1 MLILPKH
8 QCLTHEMKDNIL
20 ELIHSEH
27 LGEPESVLLDDG
39 FVLERSI
46 PVQSISDLHMLFLGS
61 GKDNFDKIK
70 SAPFED
76 SYKDTATKKYRYAY
90 VKDPA
95 KNPKSNKSRDFCK
108 VMLSKDLIF
117 RREDISFMSFQG
129 VNGKLAQKGRNN
141 YSIFKYIGGNN
152 CVHMW
157 ELRVYVK
164 DKKDKWADM
173 MNGAPL

>member
-1 MLILPKH
+1 MSVKVKH
-8 QCLTHEMKDNIL
+8 MCLSPQMKGDIL
-20 ELIHSEH
+20 ELIHSEN

-46 PVQSISDLHMLFLGS
+46 AVHSLSDIHKLFLGS
-61 GKDNFDKIK
+61 GSDNFDKIT

-76 SYKDTATKKYRYAY
+76 SYKDTPTKKYRYAY

-108 VMLSKDLIF
+108 TMLSKDLIF
-117 RREDISFMSFQG
+117 RREDISFMSFNG

-152 CVHMW
+152 CEHMR
-157 ELRVYVK
+157 E
-164 DKKDKWADM
+164 
-173 MNGAPL
+173 